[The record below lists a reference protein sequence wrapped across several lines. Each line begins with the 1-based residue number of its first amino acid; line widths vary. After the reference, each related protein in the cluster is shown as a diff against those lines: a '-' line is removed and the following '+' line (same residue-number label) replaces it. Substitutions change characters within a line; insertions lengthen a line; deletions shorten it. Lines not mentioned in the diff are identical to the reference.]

1 MEIKQYSIYW
11 IDLDPTRG
19 SEVNKTRPCVIISPD
34 EMNRYIKT
42 VIVVP
47 LTHTLKAYPSRVLC
61 EVKGEKGAIMLDQ
74 IRTVDKL
81 RIGALIDKLSLKEIN
96 NIKSVINQMLC

>member
-1 MEIKQYSIYW
+1 VEIKQYSIYW

>member
-1 MEIKQYSIYW
+1 MEIKQYAIYW